1 MAGLLGLCILLTGC
15 TTAVESSQA
24 PVAPESAPQDGAETV
39 DSALETAPAE
49 ETPAEPDLS
58 EEAQALID
66 SGLFKKREITG
77 TFDEGEAIPL
87 TVDNPDITQAGTY
100 IVSGAFKDTTIT
112 ISVADTDK
120 VQIVLDNAAIENGN
134 GPAIYVAQADKVY
147 ITAKEGTE
155 NVISDGS
162 DYVYSLD
169 EKADGAI
176 FSRADLAI
184 NGAGSLTVTGNCKHG
199 VVSKDDLVLAIDHLA
214 VNAQST
220 GLSGKDSLRIG
231 WGEIHIISGGDGMKS
246 DNQEDT
252 DKGFVYV
259 ADCDLTIQAGKDC
272 IQGDTMVTL
281 LGGTYVLTAGGGT
294 DGEMLDELESY
305 KGIKS
310 GVDIE
315 ISGGD
320 YQINALDDAIHSD
333 NNVTISGG
341 SFQIATGDDG
351 VHANETLNVSGGD
364 ILITQSYEGLEGT
377 ELYISG
383 GNIDITASDDG
394 LNAAG
399 DADETDFDGF
409 PGPFGNGVGD
419 IYISG
424 GYIVINAEGDGID
437 SNDTMNVSGGVVLV
451 SGPSWSMNGALDCDG
466 GSTIT
471 GGVVVATGASG
482 MAQGFGTA
490 ENQGSIL
497 ATITSQSGGTPI
509 ALCDKDGNVVVSFTP
524 VTDYSS
530 IAVSTPGVQSG
541 NTYTIVVGG
550 EVADADE
557 NGFAENTTIT
567 GGETL
572 STIEMTSQIYN
583 QGGFG
588 GPGGGPG
595 GRPGG
600 GPGGGPGFP
609 GGPGG
614 FPGG

>member
-1 MAGLLGLCILLTGC
+1 MALCVLLTGC
-15 TTAVESSQA
+15 TTAVPSSQA
-24 PVAPESAPQDGAETV
+24 PASTPQEHSEAVESVAESSV
-39 DSALETAPAE
+39 PAE
-49 ETPAEPDLS
+49 EIPEEPAIS
-58 EEAQALID
+58 AEAQALLD
-66 SGLFKKREITG
+66 TGLFKNREISG
-77 TFDEGEAIPL
+77 EYDEAEALPL
-87 TVDNPDITQAGTY
+87 TADSPDITKAGTY
-100 IVSGAFKDTTIT
+100 IVSGEFQNTTIT
-112 ISVADTDK
+112 VSVEDTDK
-120 VQIVLDNAAIENGN
+120 VQIVLDNAVIENEN

-155 NVISDGS
+155 NLISDGS

-184 NGAGSLTVTGNCKHG
+184 NGTGSLTVTGNYKHG
-199 VVSKDDLVLAIDHLA
+199 VVSKDDLVLAIDDLT
-214 VNAQST
+214 VNAQGT

-231 WGEIHIISGGDGMKS
+231 WGKITITSEGDGMKS

-272 IQGDTMVTL
+272 IQGDTMVSL
-281 LGGTYVLTAGGGT
+281 LGGTYQLTAGGGVN
-294 DGEMLDELESY
+294 GELLDETESY

-310 GVDIE
+310 GLDIE
-315 ISGGD
+315 ISGGEFKID
-320 YQINALDDAIHSD
+320 ALDDAIHSD

-341 SFQIATGDDG
+341 TFQIATGDDG
-351 VHANETLNVSGGD
+351 VHANETLDISDGS
-364 ILITQSYEGLEGT
+364 ILISQSYEGLEGK

-383 GNIDITASDDG
+383 GNINITASDDG

-424 GYIVINAEGDGID
+424 GYIVVNAEGDGID
-437 SNDTMNVSGGVVLV
+437 SNDSLTVSGGIVLV

-471 GGVVVATGASG
+471 GGIVIATGASG

-497 ATITSQSGGTPI
+497 ATITSQAGGTPI
-509 ALCDKDGNVVVSFTP
+509 ALCDESGNVVVSYTP

-530 IAVSTPGVQSG
+530 VAVSAPGIQSG

-557 NGFAENTTIT
+557 NGFVENSTIT

-572 STIEMTSQIYN
+572 STIEMTSLIYS

-588 GPGGGPG
+588 PGGGGPG

-600 GPGGGPGFP
+600 GPPPF
-609 GGPGG
+609 GG
-614 FPGG
+614 FPGA